1 MANEWLTHVKEV
13 MKSSPELAFKDVL
26 KKAKKTWKKNG
37 DTASKGK
44 TKAKAKTKAKTKSKS
59 KSNSK
64 TRKNRPKRY
73 PRVVGGKKKYS

>member
-26 KKAKKTWKKNG
+26 KKAKKSWKKNG

-44 TKAKAKTKAKTKSKS
+44 TKAKAKTKSKSKS
-59 KSNSK
+59 KSK

-73 PRVVGGKKKYS
+73 PRVVGGKKELSN

>member
-26 KKAKKTWKKNG
+26 KKAKKTWKKKG
-37 DTASKGK
+37 DSAPSKGK
-44 TKAKAKTKAKTKSKS
+44 TKAKAKTKSKSKS
-59 KSNSK
+59 KSK

-73 PRVVGGKKKYS
+73 PKVVGGKKHLNE

>member
-44 TKAKAKTKAKTKSKS
+44 TKAKAKTKSKSKS
-59 KSNSK
+59 KSK

-73 PRVVGGKKKYS
+73 PPKVVGGKKPTSE

>member
-44 TKAKAKTKAKTKSKS
+44 TKAKAKTKSKSKS
-59 KSNSK
+59 KSK

-73 PRVVGGKKKYS
+73 PRVVGGKKHIPE